1 MLDIRINDEGNT
13 KLKVTGDPYLIVSYV
28 ISIVGAIYDDI
39 KSKNKTAAMVFKECV
54 KEDIGL
60 AFKSNEELIKIMDG
74 RLEELVKMM
83 EEESQGRYTS

>member
-1 MLDIRINDEGNT
+1 MLDIRIDDEGNT
-13 KLKVTGDPYLIVSYV
+13 KLKVTGDADLLISYV

-39 KSKNKTAAMVFKECV
+39 KVKNRTAAMVFKECV

-74 RLEELVKMM
+74 RLEELKKMM
-83 EEESQGRYTS
+83 EEENQEGYTS